1 MKTTSNSTLESTDSE
16 PDASAGWRA
25 EYAYQ
30 GVSTTIEPDTLGAIG
45 DRLAA
50 AQRNDRPPRYRQKHR
65 RGVTS

>member
-30 GVSTTIEPDTLGAIG
+30 DVRTTIEPDILGAIG

-50 AQRNDRPPRYRQKHR
+50 AQRDDRPPRYHRKHR